1 MRAVP
6 LCPPP
11 ATRHNE
17 VSYQLSFAQIDLL
30 TALLTVLIAI
40 FRDIHVENIWKQ
52 NPHLHIHI
60 YQGQQT
66 FRSHPRS
73 NSCCCIFTSMNP
85 HISIPRQ
92 HGGTSNFG
100 GNTTPGARKEG
111 LRMPRFFKR
120 LFKFPQMDFEMA
132 IWEMTS
138 LLIAPKKVFRSIY
151 YHVRQALLSPPF
163 FASCC
168 VWCMLTSLR
177 FRNVNLSPP
186 RPTPWPPKLSS
197 FCRGGFGWFE

>member
-1 MRAVP
+1 MR
-6 LCPPP
+6 
-11 ATRHNE
+11 TSTTE
-17 VSYQLSFAQIDLL
+17 YQLSFCSNRLL

-40 FRDIHVENIWKQ
+40 FRDTHVENILNQ
-52 NPHLHIHI
+52 NPHPYIRI

-66 FRSHPRS
+66 FRSLARS
-73 NSCCCIFTSMNP
+73 SSCCCIFTSMNP

-100 GNTTPGARKEG
+100 GTTTPGARKEG

-151 YHVRQALLSPPF
+151 YHVRQALLFHLFHSFPPLF
-163 FASCC
+163 LHHAVYGVC
-168 VWCMLTSLR
+168 
-177 FRNVNLSPP
+177 
-186 RPTPWPPKLSS
+186 
-197 FCRGGFGWFE
+197 

>member
-1 MRAVP
+1 
-6 LCPPP
+6 
-11 ATRHNE
+11 
-17 VSYQLSFAQIDLL
+17 
-30 TALLTVLIAI
+30 
-40 FRDIHVENIWKQ
+40 
-52 NPHLHIHI
+52 
-60 YQGQQT
+60 
-66 FRSHPRS
+66 
-73 NSCCCIFTSMNP
+73 MNP

-92 HGGTSNFG
+92 NGGTSNFG
-100 GNTTPGARKEG
+100 GTTTPGARKEG

-151 YHVRQALLSPPF
+151 YHVRQALLFHLFHFFSPLF

-168 VWCMLTSLR
+168 VCCMLTSLR

-186 RPTPWPPKLSS
+186 PTPWPPTPWPPKLSS
-197 FCRGGFGWFE
+197 FCRGGFD

>member
-1 MRAVP
+1 
-6 LCPPP
+6 
-11 ATRHNE
+11 
-17 VSYQLSFAQIDLL
+17 
-30 TALLTVLIAI
+30 
-40 FRDIHVENIWKQ
+40 
-52 NPHLHIHI
+52 
-60 YQGQQT
+60 
-66 FRSHPRS
+66 
-73 NSCCCIFTSMNP
+73 MNP

-100 GNTTPGARKEG
+100 GTTTPGARKEG

-151 YHVRQALLSPPF
+151 YHVRQALLFPPF

-177 FRNVNLSPP
+177 FRNVSFSPSPALSHG
-186 RPTPWPPKLSS
+186 LSNS
-197 FCRGGFGWFE
+197 RRSAAAALTDLNKIKRKILTDL